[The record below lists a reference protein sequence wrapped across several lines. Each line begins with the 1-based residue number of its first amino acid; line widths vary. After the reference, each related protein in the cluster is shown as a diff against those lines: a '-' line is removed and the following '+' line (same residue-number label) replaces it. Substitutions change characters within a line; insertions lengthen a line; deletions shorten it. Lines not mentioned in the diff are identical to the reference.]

1 MNRVEGPFDLTP
13 LQRKYL
19 RNLLEYCRTPPT
31 LARIYRKVMPSYI
44 PLVFFTAFIAYLCFF
59 TERFET
65 AWLLGGM
72 ILGMLARD
80 LGNFRQTVRLW
91 PASEAVM
98 DRAKLAMLTE
108 QPLDDS
114 ETW

>member
-1 MNRVEGPFDLTP
+1 MNLVEGPFDLTP
-13 LQRKYL
+13 LQMKYL
-19 RNLLEYCRTPPT
+19 RNLSEYCRTPPT

-44 PLVFFTAFIAYLCFF
+44 PLVFFTTIIAYLCIFA
-59 TERFET
+59 ERFE
-65 AWLLGGM
+65 AAALLGGM
-72 ILGMLARD
+72 IFGILVRD
-80 LGNFRQTVRLW
+80 LGYFRQTVRLW
-91 PASEAVM
+91 PASEAVI